1 MVCRISGKLHQSRIA
16 KQMMHAENICE
27 KHHHRASLEIGQGR
41 DVEVGMVNV
50 VVESAS
56 PEADQ
61 VRRGELTGIES
72 RQSQRS
78 TQCSAMPELSE
89 SS

>member
-27 KHHHRASLEIGQGR
+27 KHHHRASLEIGKGR
-41 DVEVGMVNV
+41 DVEVGMANV

-56 PEADQ
+56 PEADE
-61 VRRGELTGIES
+61 VRHGELTGQES
-72 RQSQRS
+72 
-78 TQCSAMPELSE
+78 PKSE
-89 SS
+89 I